1 MNLTIIQ
8 NIYDGSLRPN
18 LTSDLKFRE
27 LANIFLKMPDNLPA
41 IEKLFTNN
49 FPTLQ
54 FDFEEERPNSIDEIA
69 PDSYTPINEGFIS
82 KKLELSLPKPSSPKE
97 KFYQAI
103 VNAEIQRVKLAI
115 IDYAPK
121 QRSDIDTRKMITNT
135 LKSILHFAKQDSLDN
150 EPIISAL
157 RIQLLC
163 FYVELVAIAS
173 PLLTQDKNYLSFDDL
188 MFEVFQHYPQDNE
201 VTTYQTFA
209 SSLITENSIF
219 PAVKSELPSSEEYEK
234 EQIQT
239 NYEKFIQEVEKYKFA
254 ELEKVKCLNKTKQSK
269 LIYLITTNDSNYA
282 VPMLIHIGYFDK
294 LKKEFNMSNAKIFK
308 HWSKALNKAER
319 AIKGNYNALN
329 PNSKED
335 KYRYNSEDFVD
346 KVASDYENLF
356 S

>member
-8 NIYDGSLRPN
+8 NICDGTLRPN

-27 LANIFLKMPDNLPA
+27 LANVFSKMPDNLQA
-41 IEKLFTNN
+41 VERLFSNN

-69 PDSYTPINEGFIS
+69 PDSYTPINENYIS
-82 KKLELSLPKPSSPKE
+82 NKMELDIPKPSNPKE

-103 VNAEIQRVKLAI
+103 VNSEIQRVKLAI
-115 IDYAPK
+115 IDYAQN
-121 QRSDIDTRKMITNT
+121 QRSDIDTRKNITDT
-135 LKSILHFAKQDSLDN
+135 LKSILHFAKRCNSDN
-150 EPIISAL
+150 DPIMSAL
-157 RIQLLC
+157 RTKLVC
-163 FYVELVAIAS
+163 FYVELVSIAS
-173 PLLTQDKNYLSFDDL
+173 PLLTQNKNYLSFDDL
-188 MFEVFQHYPQDNE
+188 MFEVFQHYPQENE
-201 VTTYQTFA
+201 VTAYQTFVA
-209 SSLITENSIF
+209 SLKTENSIF
-219 PAVKSELPSSEEYEK
+219 PAVKTELPSSEEYEK
-234 EQIQT
+234 ERMQT
-239 NYEKFIQEVEKYKFA
+239 NYEIFVQEVEKYKFA
-254 ELEKVKCLNKTKQSK
+254 ELDKIKCLNKSKQSK

-335 KYRYNSEDFVD
+335 KYRYNSEDFVG
-346 KVASDYENLF
+346 KVASDYENLLL
-356 S
+356 

>member
-8 NIYDGSLRPN
+8 NIYNGSLRPN

-27 LANIFLKMPDNLPA
+27 LANMFSNLPDNLQA

-69 PDSYTPINEGFIS
+69 PDSYTPINEEFIS

-115 IDYAPK
+115 INYAPK
-121 QRSDIDTRKMITNT
+121 QRSNIDTRKMITST

-157 RIQLLC
+157 RIQLIC
-163 FYVELVAIAS
+163 FYVELVAIAL
-173 PLLTQDKNYLSFDDL
+173 PLLTQDKHYLSYDDL

-201 VTTYQTFA
+201 ITAYQTFV
-209 SSLITENSIF
+209 SSLKTEKSIY
-219 PAVKSELPSSEEYEK
+219 PDAKTELPSSEEYKK
-234 EQIQT
+234 ESIQT
-239 NYEKFIQEVEKYKFA
+239 NYEIFVEAVKDFQFD
-254 ELEKVKCLNKTKQSK
+254 ELEKIKMLNKNQKFK
-269 LIYLITTNDSNYA
+269 LIRLIVENPVGYSVVMLNY
-282 VPMLIHIGYFDK
+282 VGYFDM
-294 LKKEFNMSNAKIFK
+294 LKHKFNMNKENSFK
-308 HWSKALNKAER
+308 HVGKALQKSPR
-319 AIKGNYNALN
+319 IIKGNYNILN
-329 PNSKED
+329 PKSKED
-335 KYRYNSEDFVD
+335 PSVYNSQSFIHQVE
-346 KVASDYENLF
+346 KDYEYL
-356 S
+356 